1 MNTKAVRLRRR
12 NPRVIYVK
20 TTRRERANVVVLS
33 SEEKYC
39 YAKAA
44 FEPVIDY
51 LAWLSSPAFYVALK
65 SWREMVQNG
74 MVHSGAYSADATT
87 GPDEDTGSYE
97 SNDFD
102 DDLVSDTVSEIEP
115 SDLIDTM
122 KMT

>member
-20 TTRRERANVVVLS
+20 TSRRERANVVVLS

-44 FEPVIDY
+44 FEPVINY
-51 LAWLSSPAFYVALK
+51 LAGLSSPAFYVALK

-74 MVHSGAYSADATT
+74 MVHLGAYSADATT
-87 GPDEDTGSYE
+87 VPDEDTGSYE

-122 KMT
+122 KII